1 MEESNKGQIVKS
13 ELVKDALKTS
23 LVSNISSIVSLT
35 PLYPFEVMKTRTQI
49 IKDLKNSATNIKV
62 CNSGN
67 F

>member
-49 IKDLKNSATNIKV
+49 IKDLKNSATK
-62 CNSGN
+62 
-67 F
+67 